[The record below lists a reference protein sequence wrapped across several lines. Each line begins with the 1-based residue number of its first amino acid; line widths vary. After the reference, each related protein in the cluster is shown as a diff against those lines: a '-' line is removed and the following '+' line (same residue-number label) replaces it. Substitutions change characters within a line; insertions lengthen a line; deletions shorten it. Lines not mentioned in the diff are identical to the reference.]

1 MNDELD
7 ESDVDRCLAMARAG
21 HVMFHVEVM
30 VLVREI
36 ERLRVA
42 VTTAAGGFPVRAR
55 TSVFTGEILEG

>member
-42 VTTAAGGFPVRAR
+42 VTTAAGGSP
-55 TSVFTGEILEG
+55 